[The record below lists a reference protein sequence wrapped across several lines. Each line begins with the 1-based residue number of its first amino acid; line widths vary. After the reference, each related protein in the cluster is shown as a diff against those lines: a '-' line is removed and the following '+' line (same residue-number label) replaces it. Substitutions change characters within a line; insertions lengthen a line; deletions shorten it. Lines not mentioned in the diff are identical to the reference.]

1 MLGKV
6 CAGVANLNIP
16 KGLKRSNKEVIQ
28 AADTGP
34 NREEQQ
40 ALKETVSFF
49 HVENTGPV

>member
-6 CAGVANLNIP
+6 CAGVANLKIP
-16 KGLKRSNKEVIQ
+16 KGLKRRNKEVIQ

-34 NREEQQ
+34 NREGQQ
-40 ALKETVSFF
+40 ALKKTVSFL